1 VLARHSASARR
12 RENLPTAGRRESRLG
27 SIKKGNNRIEDWIPA
42 SAGMTFQVEEF
53 LTQYIRFPF
62 MKKTNAARFLDGLKM
77 DYKLC
82 EYEIDESDLS
92 AESVARKM
100 GLPPEQVFK
109 TLVARGDKTGVLV
122 ACIPGNSELDLKAM
136 AMISG
141 NKKVDMVPMKEIQQL
156 TGYIRGGV
164 SPIGIKKHYP
174 IFLDES
180 ATMFP
185 FISISAGS
193 RGSQIFI
200 SPGDLIKA
208 LDIKLCKI
216 ARS

>member
-1 VLARHSASARR
+1 
-12 RENLPTAGRRESRLG
+12 
-27 SIKKGNNRIEDWIPA
+27 
-42 SAGMTFQVEEF
+42 
-53 LTQYIRFPF
+53 
-62 MKKTNAARFLDGLKM
+62 MKKTNAVRFLDSLKI

-82 EYEIDESDLS
+82 EYEIDELDLS
-92 AESVARKM
+92 AESVAKKV

-109 TLVARGDKTGVLV
+109 TLVARGDKTGVLM
-122 ACIPGNSELDLKAM
+122 ACIPGNAELDLKAM
-136 AMISG
+136 ATVSG
-141 NKKVDMVPMKEIQQL
+141 NKKVEMAHVKEIQQL

-164 SPIGIKKHYP
+164 SPIGTKKHYP
-174 IFLDES
+174 IYLDES
-180 ATMFP
+180 AVTFP
-185 FISISAGS
+185 FISISAGT